1 MNSHRELWI
10 KTHHSM
16 VLKVRRKGQRG
27 GWGDVENL
35 YVILSTPI
43 TITTGKRMSYAK
55 KGMLYV
61 LLAAIFWGSSGVAAQ
76 YIMEQSQISAP
87 FLTMIR
93 LLFSGFILL
102 TLSFMQ
108 GDSIFAMFKTRRD
121 AISLLIFS
129 LFGAL
134 LVQFTFLVAIE
145 KSNAATATILQ
156 FLSPTI
162 IVMWFAAI
170 LKKRPSRYVIMAV
183 VTSLSGTFLLMTHGN
198 PTSLSISGAA
208 LFWGIAS
215 AFAAAFYT
223 TYPSKL
229 IGQYGTLPIVGW
241 SMLIGGAALLP
252 FYSGQHSGVTI
263 NSHVLMAF
271 FYLVVVGTALTFSI
285 YLKGAQMIGGPKAS
299 ILSCA
304 EPLSSALLSLALLG
318 ISFTLPDWLGTLLIL
333 SSVALISLDSRRKVR
348 PA

>member
-1 MNSHRELWI
+1 
-10 KTHHSM
+10 
-16 VLKVRRKGQRG
+16 
-27 GWGDVENL
+27 
-35 YVILSTPI
+35 
-43 TITTGKRMSYAK
+43 MSYAK

-108 GDSIFAMFKTRRD
+108 GDKIFAMFKIRRD
-121 AISLLIFS
+121 AISLVIFS

-183 VTSLSGTFLLMTHGN
+183 ATSLIGTFLLVTHGN
-198 PTSLSISGAA
+198 PTSLSISGSA

>member
-1 MNSHRELWI
+1 
-10 KTHHSM
+10 
-16 VLKVRRKGQRG
+16 
-27 GWGDVENL
+27 
-35 YVILSTPI
+35 
-43 TITTGKRMSYAK
+43 MSYAK

-108 GDSIFAMFKTRRD
+108 GDHIFAMFKIRRD
-121 AISLLIFS
+121 AISLIIFS

-170 LKKRPSRYVIMAV
+170 LKKRPSRYVMMAV
-183 VTSLSGTFLLMTHGN
+183 ATSLIGTFLLVTHGN

-252 FYSGQHSGVTI
+252 FYISQHSGVTI

>member
-1 MNSHRELWI
+1 
-10 KTHHSM
+10 
-16 VLKVRRKGQRG
+16 
-27 GWGDVENL
+27 
-35 YVILSTPI
+35 
-43 TITTGKRMSYAK
+43 MSYAK

-108 GDSIFAMFKTRRD
+108 GDKIFAMFKIRRD
-121 AISLLIFS
+121 AISLVIFS

-183 VTSLSGTFLLMTHGN
+183 ATSLIGTFLLVTHGN